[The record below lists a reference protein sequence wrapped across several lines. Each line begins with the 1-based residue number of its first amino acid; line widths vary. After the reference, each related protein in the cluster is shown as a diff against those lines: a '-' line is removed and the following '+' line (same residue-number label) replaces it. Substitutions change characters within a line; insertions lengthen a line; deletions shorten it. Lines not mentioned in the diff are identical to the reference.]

1 MNILQLSKTV
11 FFGVVIGESWFIAY
25 LLARLYLSCDPN
37 VTLDLPLFI
46 LALRAF
52 VKSAIVA
59 ALFGVA
65 LISIASR
72 STGRLASRNSRI
84 FFVILSVF
92 LGLLFA
98 KVSFPHHIIGECVT

>member
-46 LALRAF
+46 LALGAF
-52 VKSAIVA
+52 VQFAIVA

-65 LISIASR
+65 LILIVSR
-72 STGRLASRNSRI
+72 FRGRSASRNSRI
-84 FFVILSVF
+84 IFVVLSVF
-92 LGLLFA
+92 LGVLFA
-98 KVSFPHHIIGECVT
+98 KVSFPHHIIGECVS